1 VQRALA
7 PSIDAAAVRVLAR
20 QDIRIETLN
29 VECCGSLA
37 YHLGKTS
44 ISKAYARRLIAAF
57 EEAAKVGD
65 VDAVLITASGC
76 GAFMKD
82 MGRVF
87 ADEAAWAARALAF
100 AAKVKDFTELAQPG
114 SATAAKELT
123 VAYHPPCSLQHGQR
137 IHGYGERLLSAAGFR
152 LVPIPDAHLCCGSAG
167 SYSVL
172 QPEIADALRARKLES
187 IRTTGATVIAS
198 ANLGCLTHL
207 SGDIPTVH
215 IAELLDWAQGGPK
228 PAM

>member
-1 VQRALA
+1 
-7 PSIDAAAVRVLAR
+7 
-20 QDIRIETLN
+20 
-29 VECCGSLA
+29 
-37 YHLGKTS
+37 
-44 ISKAYARRLIAAF
+44 
-57 EEAAKVGD
+57 
-65 VDAVLITASGC
+65 
-76 GAFMKD
+76 
-82 MGRVF
+82 VF
-87 ADEAAWAARALAF
+87 ADEPDWTVRAQAF

-114 SATAAKELT
+114 LGLAAKDLT

-172 QPEIADALRARKLES
+172 QPEIADALRARKLEA

>member
-1 VQRALA
+1 
-7 PSIDAAAVRVLAR
+7 
-20 QDIRIETLN
+20 
-29 VECCGSLA
+29 
-37 YHLGKTS
+37 
-44 ISKAYARRLIAAF
+44 
-57 EEAAKVGD
+57 
-65 VDAVLITASGC
+65 
-76 GAFMKD
+76 
-82 MGRVF
+82 
-87 ADEAAWAARALAF
+87 
-100 AAKVKDFTELAQPG
+100 
-114 SATAAKELT
+114 
-123 VAYHPPCSLQHGQR
+123 
-137 IHGYGERLLSAAGFR
+137 LLSAAGFR

-172 QPEIADALRARKLES
+172 QPEIADALRARKLEA